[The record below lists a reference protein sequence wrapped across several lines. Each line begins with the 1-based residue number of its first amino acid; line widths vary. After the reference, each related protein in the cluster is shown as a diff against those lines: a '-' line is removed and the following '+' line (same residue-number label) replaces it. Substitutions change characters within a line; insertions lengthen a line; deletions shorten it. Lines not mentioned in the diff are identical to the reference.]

1 MSESNASPAPAQSQ
15 TTPSQDESDRYAAKD
30 TDKDRGRYAESATDN
45 QTDANSDMPEL
56 AADLSAMVENI
67 NADLSSL
74 YQEINQHINEQ
85 LDQVKESRQDIQA
98 LMENLSQ
105 QLKNTQKK

>member
-1 MSESNASPAPAQSQ
+1 MTESNTNQAQAQSDI
-15 TTPSQDESDRYAAKD
+15 SKDENDRYANKSTDQD
-30 TDKDRGRYAESATDN
+30 TERYAEQTPDTDQN
-45 QTDANSDMPEL
+45 SETSDMPEL

-98 LMENLSQ
+98 LMKNLGQ

>member
-1 MSESNASPAPAQSQ
+1 MSESNTNQAQTQSDI
-15 TTPSQDESDRYAAKD
+15 SKDEHDRYANKSTDQD
-30 TDKDRGRYAESATDN
+30 TGRYAEQTTDSVQN
-45 QTDANSDMPEL
+45 SETSDMPEL

-98 LMENLSQ
+98 LMKNLGQ